1 MKVAD
6 FSEKTIGIKHKNYKG
21 GYICSYMFKFPLDA
35 RPGDVIQA
43 KVTEIRALKVYSAR
57 GKSLFNAKGTK
68 IKMTPSE

>member
-6 FSEKTIGIKHKNYKG
+6 FAEREVAIRNRLFKG
-21 GYICSYMFKFPLDA
+21 GYMCSYMFKFPLDA